1 MGETELSL
9 VRAGEQEWLDGMR
22 ELVVTPW
29 ALGLSEGL
37 G

>member
-1 MGETELSL
+1 MGETELGS
-9 VRAGEQEWLDGMR
+9 VRAGQQEWLDGVR

-29 ALGLSEGL
+29 ALGLSEGP